1 MKNIF
6 FKSFALAILFFTAA
20 LTVSCDTEG
29 EDLKK
34 YYKNQNHSE
43 ELKGWWRKI
52 DREPDH
58 GFASKIL
65 FENHKVLFYSYNIH
79 THIYDTSYD
88 YWYNDATKIY
98 FLTEPDGISKPDER
112 SNSYILNSSKDT
124 LKIYAENPPYI
135 YVKDTGL

>member
-1 MKNIF
+1 MKNVTYFI
-6 FKSFALAILFFTAA
+6 LAVSILS
-20 LTVSCDTEG
+20 LISCDTEG
-29 EDLKK
+29 EDLRK

-65 FENHKVLFYSYNIH
+65 FENYKAIFHSYNIH
-79 THIYDTSYD
+79 TGIYNSSYN
-88 YWYNDATKIY
+88 YWYNDDTKIY
-98 FLTEPDGISKPDER
+98 FLTEPDGISRPDER
-112 SNSYILNSSKDT
+112 SDNYILNNTNDT
-124 LKIYAENPPYI
+124 LTIYAEYPPYI